1 MEEKKKKFVKPEVE
15 IIQFSNEDIIVTSL
29 GNGGD
34 EVEQAFSRAED
45 ENYGG

>member
-1 MEEKKKKFVKPEVE
+1 MEDKKKIFVKPEVE

-34 EVEQAFSRAED
+34 EIEQAFGGED
-45 ENYGG
+45 YEDQ